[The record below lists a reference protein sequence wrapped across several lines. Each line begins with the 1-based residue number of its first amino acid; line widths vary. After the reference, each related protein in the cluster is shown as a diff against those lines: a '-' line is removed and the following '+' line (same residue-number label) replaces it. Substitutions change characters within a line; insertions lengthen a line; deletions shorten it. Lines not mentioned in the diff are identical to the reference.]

1 MINKKNIH
9 PLILN
14 NIINWIIQPKKN
26 LQYFGHFLSKMVF
39 EETDRIKTMAVTV
52 SKNGFKLLY
61 NINFIESITEEEV
74 RFILLHEIFHC
85 IDLHLVRIKKY
96 DRNVANYAMDMVVNR
111 QATNIKN
118 TVNEEII
125 EPENIIKLPNEY
137 NGPIVFESIYE
148 WLMNNKDRKDH
159 TYFETEQMFDNLKKG
174 EYFDEHFDLQSFDIT
189 EEEFY
194 HKLNKINKEIQNE
207 LKGDIPGIVKD
218 LIHNI
223 KKRKEN
229 PVKLLK
235 NLMSDAAYSSKRR
248 TFRKL
253 NRKGIPGFKGN
264 IKTGMSFNCIAD
276 VSGSMKDVLKEVI
289 GIITNSMLHMN
300 LIKVDT
306 IVQSHEVYE
315 KASDLKKLNFKGC
328 GGTILQPGID
338 YIAKNKTLN
347 KNGTIIITDG
357 YIDKLDLSKL
367 NEVILVYTSLKPTL
381 YQKSKKYRE
390 IKIEI

>member
-9 PLILN
+9 PIIMN
-14 NIINWIIQPKKN
+14 NIINWIILPKNN
-26 LQYFGHFLSKMVF
+26 LAYFGHFLSKMVF
-39 EETDRIKTMAVTV
+39 EENDKIKTMAVTV

-61 NINFIESITEEEV
+61 NTNFIENITEAEV

-85 IDLHLVRIKKY
+85 INLHLSRIKKY
-96 DRNVANYAMDMVVNR
+96 DRNIANYAMDMVVNK
-111 QATNIKN
+111 QAANIKKV
-118 TVNEEII
+118 VNVDII

-148 WLMNNKDRKDH
+148 WLISNKDKKDH
-159 TYFETEQMFDNLKKG
+159 TYFETQQMFDNLKKG
-174 EYFDEHFDLQSFDIT
+174 EYFDEHFDLDSFDIT
-189 EEEFY
+189 EEEIQ

-207 LKGDIPGIVKD
+207 LKGNIPGIIKN
-218 LIHNI
+218 LIYDV

-235 NLMSDAAYSSKRR
+235 TLMSDSAYSSRR
-248 TFRKL
+248 KTFRKL
-253 NRKGIPGFKGN
+253 NKKGIPGVKGN
-264 IKTGMSFNCIAD
+264 IKTSMSFNCIAD
-276 VSGSMKDVLKEVI
+276 VSGSMKDILKEVI

-306 IVQSHEVYE
+306 IVQSHEIYE
-315 KASDLKKLNFKGC
+315 KASDLKKLNFIGC

-367 NEVILVYTSLKPTL
+367 NEVILVYTNLKPTL